1 MPRTTVHVAAEAD
14 CAWHPWLL
22 SAFVDTFGTLHLAAE
37 CVPMFCAWLH
47 SHWFRRK
54 RKGRRLAIP
63 AVLITK
69 TCLQL
74 QLWHVYFTLQDWLL
88 CGFCNCATIGTM
100 QVCIKNGDPIMGV
113 LKEGC
118 PRDTADTTSRSFFA
132 HTRVEDACV
141 STWLFM
147 LIVASGTL
155 EEWSCNFNKSKRWWY
170 VSLASGAYVL
180 KLLQRTHIEILI
192 HI

>member
-132 HTRVEDACV
+132 HTRVRMHVCQHGFLCLSLLRELWRNAVAISINRKDGE
-141 STWLFM
+141 TFHWLPEH
-147 LIVASGTL
+147 T
-155 EEWSCNFNKSKRWWY
+155 Y
-170 VSLASGAYVL
+170 
-180 KLLQRTHIEILI
+180 
-192 HI
+192 